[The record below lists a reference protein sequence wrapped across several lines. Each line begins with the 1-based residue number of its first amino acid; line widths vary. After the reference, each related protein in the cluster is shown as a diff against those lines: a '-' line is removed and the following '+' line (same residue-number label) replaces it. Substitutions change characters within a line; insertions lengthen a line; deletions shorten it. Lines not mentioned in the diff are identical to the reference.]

1 MVAIIGI
8 ISMFFAPTFAKVGKR
23 PSGCE
28 SRNRRVRKSAGFR
41 SKPSCEPPRRGTPR
55 RVLQGRRIMAGR
67 ATTPT
72 VDADAAADAQAAS
85 PAAAAAASSK
95 SLKPAKY
102 FQWNEELDIW
112 LASMVRKPS
121 SARALVANL
130 IWATLCSE
138 TYCDAEAIL
147 HNSTP
152 TQPKATTRLKTLT
165 RATSTSTR
173 RSPMVGKRSATRSR
187 SSPCYFSRALS

>member
-1 MVAIIGI
+1 
-8 ISMFFAPTFAKVGKR
+8 
-23 PSGCE
+23 
-28 SRNRRVRKSAGFR
+28 
-41 SKPSCEPPRRGTPR
+41 
-55 RVLQGRRIMAGR
+55 MAGR

-85 PAAAAAASSK
+85 PAAADAAASSK
-95 SLKPAKY
+95 FLKPAKY
-102 FQWNEELDIW
+102 FQWNEQLDFW
-112 LASMVRKPS
+112 LASMVSKPS
-121 SARALVANL
+121 SARALVANT